1 MKLEELRKKASGIA
15 IAAIIKNEG
24 TPEET
29 WSIHIINL
37 NDFPLENVLINSFGF
52 GVVEG
57 EEIKTSQL
65 RHYIELIPGNS
76 SQQIELITEE
86 VFHLN
91 NQYMVTYY
99 IDKNIF
105 DKKFI
110 FESNSINKSKIHPID
125 DLNAKG
131 VLLV

>member
-15 IAAIIKNEG
+15 IAAIVQDEG
-24 TPEET
+24 MPEET
-29 WSIHIINL
+29 WSVHIINL

-52 GVVEG
+52 GSIDG
-57 EEIKTSQL
+57 EEIKTSQF
-65 RHYIELIPGNS
+65 RHYIEQIRGNS
-76 SQQIELITEE
+76 SQQIELISNE

-99 IDKNIF
+99 LDKNIF

-110 FESNSINKSKIHPID
+110 FESYSLDKSKIHPID

>member
-15 IAAIIKNEG
+15 IAAIVTNEE
-24 TPEET
+24 TPEEK
-29 WSIHIINL
+29 WSVHIINL

-52 GVVEG
+52 GNVDG

-65 RHYIELIPGNS
+65 RHYIELISGNS

-110 FESNSINKSKIHPID
+110 FEPYSIDKSKAQPID

-131 VLLV
+131 ILLV